1 MKTFQTA
8 FLFGLFGAVA
18 VSISFAAQWP
28 TWVMFI
34 AWVSYYIFGR
44 SIKNSASAFL
54 QIILG
59 ILMGAMIQFTG
70 ILLSSYLGAF
80 GLPVSIFIFIG
91 SLAYI
96 SKVEVLSSIPAWF
109 LGLIVFFGIHPK
121 LEPVPLLELGVPLLF
136 GFVFAYLNDTAVHKV
151 QSKKEV
157 LNTQVN

>member
-8 FLFGLFGAVA
+8 IIFGLFGAVA

-44 SIKNSASAFL
+44 NIKNSAFAFI

-59 ILMGAMIQFTG
+59 IVMGAMIQLTG
-70 ILLSSYLGAF
+70 MFFGGYLGAF
-80 GLPVSIFIFIG
+80 GLPLSIFIFIG

-96 SKVEVLSSIPAWF
+96 SKIKSLSTIPAWF

-121 LEPVPLLELGVPLLF
+121 IEPLPLLELGVPLIF
-136 GFVFAYLNDTAVHKV
+136 GFIFALLNDTAVHKI
-151 QSKKEV
+151 QSASEH
-157 LNTQVN
+157 

>member
-8 FLFGLFGAVA
+8 ILFGLFGAIA
-18 VSISFAAQWP
+18 ASISFAAQWP

-44 SIKNSASAFL
+44 NIKNSALSFL

-59 ILMGAMIQFTG
+59 LFMGVLIQLGGLFLSPYIGEFG
-70 ILLSSYLGAF
+70 I
-80 GLPVSIFIFIG
+80 PVSIFIFIG

-96 SKVEVLSSIPAWF
+96 SKIKTLSSIPAWF

-121 LEPVPLLELGVPLLF
+121 IEIISLLELIVPLLF
-136 GFVFAYLNDTAVHKV
+136 GFVFAFLNDTAVHKI
-151 QSKKEV
+151 QHKTAK
-157 LNTQVN
+157 Q

>member
-8 FLFGLFGAVA
+8 ILFGLFGAVA

-44 SIKNSASAFL
+44 TIKNSAFAFI

-59 ILMGAMIQFTG
+59 ILMGAMIQLTG
-70 ILLSSYLGAF
+70 IFLGSYFGAF
-80 GLPVSIFIFIG
+80 GLPVSIFLFIG

-96 SKVEVLSSIPAWF
+96 SKIKSLSSIPAWF

-121 LEPVPLLELGVPLLF
+121 LEPLSLLELVVPLLF
-136 GFVFAYLNDTAVHKV
+136 GFIFAFLNDTAVHRIQTKT
-151 QSKKEV
+151 EH
-157 LNTQVN
+157 

>member
-8 FLFGLFGAVA
+8 VLFGLFGAVA

-44 SIKNSASAFL
+44 TIKNSAFAFI

-59 ILMGAMIQFTG
+59 ILMGATIQLTG
-70 ILLSSYLGAF
+70 IFLGSYLGAF

-96 SKVEVLSSIPAWF
+96 SKIKSLSSIPAWF

-121 LEPVPLLELGVPLLF
+121 LEPLPLLELVVPLLF
-136 GFVFAYLNDTAVHKV
+136 GFIFAFLNDTAVRRIQPNPEH
-151 QSKKEV
+151 
-157 LNTQVN
+157 

>member
-18 VSISFAAQWP
+18 VSVSFAAQWP

-34 AWVSYYIFGR
+34 AWVSYYIFGK
-44 SIKNSASAFL
+44 SIKNSANAFL

-59 ILMGAMIQFTG
+59 IVMGALIQFTG
-70 ILLSSYLGAF
+70 ILLSSYLGTF

-96 SKVEVLSSIPAWF
+96 SKIKSLSSIPAWF

-121 LEPVPLLELGVPLLF
+121 LEPLSLLELGVPLIF
-136 GFVFAYLNDTAVHKV
+136 GFVFAYLNDTAIHKI

-157 LNTQVN
+157 SNVQLD